1 LEDGTRMFANNI
13 YLQEIHCNLDNLVTG
28 TEMFVENDQ
37 LEAFSIDMPS
47 LVNGDR
53 MFQGCHNLKICYS
66 NMGNL

>member
-1 LEDGTRMFANNI
+1 MFANNI

-53 MFQGCHNLKICYS
+53 MF
-66 NMGNL
+66 